1 MVYFW
6 LDFRSQGSNFDRASV
21 AKDIFSAN
29 FDLIPP
35 FFRSEWQDLG
45 QIWPIACKIA
55 SKVVNLVTFPIVKGL
70 ILTHFPLPSVW
81 FWLSVS
87 IAKGMVATTRD
98 AHPRQNSSEYPR
110 PPTPTTTTPG
120 TYTYTGHMTVI
131 LEKGGNFE
139 NSIPIPNYQIHLVLD
154 QIPYDL
160 KTKSNI
166 QEWHL
171 GVILKESSHL
181 ENIWMFYSVYHNIS
195 QFLIIK
201 ISPIHLFY

>member
-1 MVYFW
+1 MQYSGSFGTVFAYLFPDCNSYLYSFLGCASCKGPLLSPTSIAIFW
-6 LDFRSQGSNFDRASV
+6 LDFCSQGSNFGRASV

-35 FFRSEWQDLG
+35 LFRSEWQDFG

-87 IAKGMVATTRD
+87 IAKGMVATTLA

-120 TYTYTGHMTVI
+120 HIHIQGIWQSCWKKAAILKIAYVFQIIKSTLYLIKFHMT
-131 LEKGGNFE
+131 
-139 NSIPIPNYQIHLVLD
+139 
-154 QIPYDL
+154 
-160 KTKSNI
+160 
-166 QEWHL
+166 
-171 GVILKESSHL
+171 
-181 ENIWMFYSVYHNIS
+181 
-195 QFLIIK
+195 
-201 ISPIHLFY
+201 